1 MLYVNGNSSVEEG
14 SQKSSLFEFDDTMK
28 VVMWLSL
35 LMAVIAHL
43 VPKNGKKDEKK
54 DLTPELK

>member
-1 MLYVNGNSSVEEG
+1 
-14 SQKSSLFEFDDTMK
+14 MK